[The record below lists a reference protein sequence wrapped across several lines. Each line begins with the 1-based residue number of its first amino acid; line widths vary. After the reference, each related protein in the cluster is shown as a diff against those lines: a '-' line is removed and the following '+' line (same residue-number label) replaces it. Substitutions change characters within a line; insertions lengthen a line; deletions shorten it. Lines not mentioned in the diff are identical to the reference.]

1 MHSYVSCPRCSLL
14 KLRAIDW
21 LICRDQDGFFP
32 LPVHALFWAVATL
45 LAKAETS
52 ISARIRT
59 TLLISPY
66 TYQIFPHIKAYCL
79 LQFNP
84 NEFPVLSLMAIQ
96 NLSFLVTKGT
106 AR

>member
-1 MHSYVSCPRCSLL
+1 MHSYVSCLRCSRL
-14 KLRAIDW
+14 KLIAIDW
-21 LICRDQDGFFP
+21 LTCRDQDGFFP

-45 LAKAETS
+45 PAKAATS

-79 LQFNP
+79 LLFNP
-84 NEFPVLSLMAIQ
+84 MTFLSCL
-96 NLSFLVTKGT
+96 
-106 AR
+106 